1 MTPFM
6 FSEET
11 HPPPVKKPLKYT
23 NLFQKIGF
31 FDPGSSVRLSVCTIV
46 QLFIRSFVTC
56 TFLYF
61 FICYLFIFYLFISPF
76 VICSFLHFS
85 ICFLFICTFVF
96 CSFVRLFSVLCCFS
110 FIFALFFAA
119 AACVHAHS
127 LTFSSAAKVTEASS
141 AFFLFSGSFNPSL
154 GFPTSKGTDR
164 KHNSESLRELTAQ
177 KVSRSS
183 LKK

>member
-76 VICSFLHFS
+76 VICSFLRFS

-96 CSFVRLFSVLCCFS
+96 CSFVRLFSVLCCFY
-110 FIFALFFAA
+110 FIFALFCGGSLR
-119 AACVHAHS
+119 ACAFDHLLVRSEGHPPKS
-127 LTFSSAAKVTEASS
+127 LQPFP
-141 AFFLFSGSFNPSL
+141 FFLVPSIL
-154 GFPTSKGTDR
+154 
-164 KHNSESLRELTAQ
+164 H
-177 KVSRSS
+177 
-183 LKK
+183 